1 MDFIN
6 HQPDSNPHFSP
17 KSTTGDG
24 ESDNQSSV
32 TPIKPPVPQLTT
44 PETARL
50 RENYPSI
57 EHLEAG
63 NVAAWLQERQD
74 QLLSRATE
82 GRAGMNLAKLITLA
96 GGAVGA
102 VCYATSPIAPI
113 AALIGFGSYIWTV
126 AKDNNATHKFAPVP
140 FVRGSFWEF
149 LSAMGDAEA
158 REEWFTSQDDLL
170 DLLSHMER
178 MERTEYAMLREF
190 KQELTDYLSI
200 VDSGKKFYAY
210 RWLLDCFEQY
220 RGSLPSANTLKQ
232 HLEIV
237 TVDPRTDF
245 EQVNALIQHQSQQQQ
260 PPIVDLPPGQI
271 IDLPPGKVNDL
282 SLGNIN
288 DSASTKINDSSLGN
302 INDSSSRKIN
312 DSSPGN
318 IQDLAST
325 KTNDSSLS
333 DINDLASRKI
343 NDSSLRDI
351 NDLASTKINDSS
363 PGNIHDFRKSP
374 HNPITPNRDELLK
387 LPLTA
392 RAEAIIKALT
402 EDGFDIAKCI
412 QDQISAI
419 AGNQRGGKGTLM
431 AILAILS
438 FALNEH
444 TKIHYFTA
452 GDDIY
457 PFKCDKLLCRLNW
470 SNLDGSE
477 ADSKVAQALFKYL
490 KKMDNATQGEYD
502 DVILVIDEAVAL
514 SGYLTDDQKEW
525 MVKYLLTRANKK
537 GAQIF
542 VVLHGKHLSTWVG
555 KNTNG
560 MADTF
565 KSGVSFIGCEST
577 SIQVSALKR
586 ISVATG
592 RYFLA
597 DPDSFDKAVK
607 GGEIGIL
614 PDWMK
619 IEKHPVNGQP
629 DPARTLLTFF
639 PELVDNNPNFDNS
652 SSGEDV
658 CETIKFDRSATVDEL
673 ENLWKLSVP
682 EVDCESEIDEAFL
695 SRVLELVAKA
705 SAFPVSFEAIRKHKS
720 WERDWGLKNP
730 GRGTLRAALSKL
742 VIEQKLKG
750 NEKEGYL
757 LPNKSK

>member
-17 KSTTGDG
+17 KPATGDG
-24 ESDNQSSV
+24 ESDNQSGV

-74 QLLSRATE
+74 QLLSRATD

-126 AKDNNATHKFAPVP
+126 ALDNNATHKFAPVP
-140 FVRGSFWEF
+140 FIRGNFWEF

-158 REEWFTSQDDLL
+158 REQWFTNQDDLL
-170 DLLSHMER
+170 DLLDHMER

-232 HLEIV
+232 HLEAV

-245 EQVNALIQHQSQQQQ
+245 YQVNALIQHQSQQQK
-260 PPIVDLPPGQI
+260 PRIIDLPPGRI
-271 IDLPPGKVNDL
+271 IDLPPGKISDL
-282 SLGNIN
+282 STGNIN
-288 DSASTKINDSSLGN
+288 DLSPGKINDLAAGN
-302 INDSSSRKIN
+302 INDL
-312 DSSPGN
+312 P
-318 IQDLAST
+318 
-325 KTNDSSLS
+325 
-333 DINDLASRKI
+333 
-343 NDSSLRDI
+343 
-351 NDLASTKINDSS
+351 
-363 PGNIHDFRKSP
+363 PGNIHDLLHSSHKP
-374 HNPITPNRDELLK
+374 TTPNRDELLK

-402 EDGFDIAKCI
+402 EGGFDIAKCI
-412 QDQISAI
+412 QDQISVI

-438 FALNEH
+438 KALNPQ

-470 SNLDGSE
+470 HNLDGSE
-477 ADSKVAQALFKYL
+477 ADAKVAQALFKYL

-525 MVKYLLTRANKK
+525 MVKYLLTRASKK

-607 GGEIGIL
+607 GGEIGVL
-614 PDWMK
+614 PDWIK

-639 PELVDNNPNFDNS
+639 PELVDNNPNF
-652 SSGEDV
+652 
-658 CETIKFDRSATVDEL
+658 
-673 ENLWKLSVP
+673 
-682 EVDCESEIDEAFL
+682 EVDNWRDMEAIDENCTSGTISNDTSDDTINKLEALLKLEAPGVEIFEEIDETFL
-695 SRVLELVAKA
+695 SRVVEIIAK
-705 SAFPVSFEAIRKHKS
+705 SENPPVSFDAIRKHRSWQREWNTKS
-720 WERDWGLKNP
+720 P
-730 GRGTLRAALSKL
+730 ASAALRQGLTQL
-742 VIEQKLKG
+742 VLSERLGG
-750 NEKEGYL
+750 NETEGYFL
-757 LPNKSK
+757 VNKN

>member
-17 KSTTGDG
+17 KPATGDG
-24 ESDNQSSV
+24 ESDNQSGV

-82 GRAGMNLAKLITLA
+82 GRASMNLAKLITLA

-158 REEWFTSQDDLL
+158 REEWFTNQDDLL

-210 RWLLDCFEQY
+210 RWLLDSFEQY

-260 PPIVDLPPGQI
+260 PRIIDLPPGRI
-271 IDLPPGKVNDL
+271 IDLPPGKINDL
-282 SLGNIN
+282 SLGN
-288 DSASTKINDSSLGN
+288 
-302 INDSSSRKIN
+302 
-312 DSSPGN
+312 
-318 IQDLAST
+318 
-325 KTNDSSLS
+325 
-333 DINDLASRKI
+333 
-343 NDSSLRDI
+343 I

-363 PGNIHDFRKSP
+363 LGDINDSSSGKINDSSPENIHDFQKSP

-438 FALNEH
+438 FALNPQ

-470 SNLDGSE
+470 HNLDGSE
-477 ADSKVAQALFKYL
+477 ADAKVAQALFKYL

-607 GGEIGIL
+607 GGEIGVL

-639 PELVDNNPNFDNS
+639 PELVDNNPNFGVDN
-652 SSGEDV
+652 GHDME
-658 CETIKFDRSATVDEL
+658 AVDENFTSVTDRQETVQQL
-673 ENLWKLSVP
+673 EELLKLEAQDM
-682 EVDCESEIDEAFL
+682 EVKEEIDETFL
-695 SRVLELVAKA
+695 SRILEVFSKSPNSL
-705 SAFPVSFEAIRKHKS
+705 VSFNAIRIHKA
-720 WERDWGLKNP
+720 WERDWQAKNP
-730 GRGTLRAALSKL
+730 GRGKLRDALKKL
-742 VIEQKLKG
+742 VADKRLNGDEQS
-750 NEKEGYL
+750 GYS
-757 LPNKSK
+757 LPNNN

>member
-6 HQPDSNPHFSP
+6 HQPDSNPQFSP
-17 KSTTGDG
+17 KPATGDAIRDDKSG
-24 ESDNQSSV
+24 V
-32 TPIKPPVPQLTT
+32 TPQKPQIPQLTT

-74 QLLSRATE
+74 QLLSRATD

-140 FVRGSFWEF
+140 FIRGNLWEF

-158 REEWFTSQDDLL
+158 REQWFTNQDDLL
-170 DLLSHMER
+170 DLLDHMER
-178 MERTEYAMLREF
+178 MERIEYAMLREF

-232 HLEIV
+232 HLEAV

-245 EQVNALIQHQSQQQQ
+245 YQVNALIQHQSQQQQ
-260 PPIVDLPPGQI
+260 PRIIDLPPGRI
-271 IDLPPGKVNDL
+271 IDLPPGKIHDL
-282 SLGNIN
+282 SAGNIN
-288 DSASTKINDSSLGN
+288 DLAPGN
-302 INDSSSRKIN
+302 INDLLHSSHK
-312 DSSPGN
+312 P
-318 IQDLAST
+318 T
-325 KTNDSSLS
+325 
-333 DINDLASRKI
+333 
-343 NDSSLRDI
+343 
-351 NDLASTKINDSS
+351 
-363 PGNIHDFRKSP
+363 
-374 HNPITPNRDELLK
+374 TPNRDELLK

-402 EDGFDIAKCI
+402 EGGFDIAKCI
-412 QDQISAI
+412 QDQISVI

-438 FALNEH
+438 KALNPQ

-457 PFKCDKLLCRLNW
+457 PFKCDRLLCRLNW
-470 SNLDGSE
+470 NNLDGSE
-477 ADSKVAQALFKYL
+477 ADAKVAQALFNYL

-525 MVKYLLTRANKK
+525 MVKYLLTRASKK

-607 GGEIGIL
+607 DGEIGIL
-614 PDWMK
+614 PEWMK
-619 IEKHPVNGQP
+619 TEKHPVNGQP

-639 PELVDNNPNFDNS
+639 PELVDNNPNFNVDNFR
-652 SSGEDV
+652 DV
-658 CETIKFDRSATVDEL
+658 EAADENHTPATDRQSTVQQL
-673 ENLWKLSVP
+673 ENLLKLSAPDV
-682 EVDCESEIDEAFL
+682 EIKEEISEIFF
-695 SRVLELVAKA
+695 SQIVELVEK
-705 SAFPVSFEAIRKHKS
+705 SPNSLVSFNAIRIHKA
-720 WERDWGLKNP
+720 WERDWQVKNP
-730 GRGTLRAALSKL
+730 GRGRLRDALTKL
-742 VIEQKLKG
+742 VADKRLSG
-750 NEKEGYL
+750 NEECGYS
-757 LPNKSK
+757 LPNKN

>member
-17 KSTTGDG
+17 KPATGDG
-24 ESDNQSSV
+24 ESDNQSGV

-96 GGAVGA
+96 GSAVGA

-158 REEWFTSQDDLL
+158 REEWFSNQDDLL

-210 RWLLDCFEQY
+210 RWLLDSFEQY

-232 HLEIV
+232 HLQIV

-245 EQVNALIQHQSQQQQ
+245 EQVNALIQHQSQQQK
-260 PPIVDLPPGQI
+260 PRIIDLPPGRI
-271 IDLPPGKVNDL
+271 IDLPPGK
-282 SLGNIN
+282 
-288 DSASTKINDSSLGN
+288 INDSSLGD
-302 INDSSSRKIN
+302 INDSSSTKIN
-312 DSSPGN
+312 DLSPGN
-318 IQDLAST
+318 IYDLASR
-325 KTNDSSLS
+325 KTNDSSLG
-333 DINDLASRKI
+333 
-343 NDSSLRDI
+343 DI

-363 PGNIHDFRKSP
+363 PGNIHDLQKSP
-374 HNPITPNRDELLK
+374 QPTTPNRDELLK
-387 LPLTA
+387 LPLTV

-438 FALNEH
+438 KALNPQ

-470 SNLDGSE
+470 HNLDGSE
-477 ADSKVAQALFKYL
+477 ADAKVAQALFKYL
-490 KKMDNATQGEYD
+490 KTMDNATQGEYD

-514 SGYLTDDQKEW
+514 SGYLADDQKEW

-607 GGEIGIL
+607 DGEIGVL
-614 PDWMK
+614 PDWIK
-619 IEKHPVNGQP
+619 TEQHPVNGQP

-639 PELVDNNPNFDNS
+639 PELVDNNPNFEVDNWC
-652 SSGEDV
+652 DV
-658 CETIKFDRSATVDEL
+658 EAVDEKYTHLTDRQEAVQQL
-673 ENLWKLSVP
+673 EELLKLEAQDV
-682 EVDCESEIDEAFL
+682 EIKEEIDETFL
-695 SRVLELVAKA
+695 SRILEVVSKSPNSL
-705 SAFPVSFEAIRKHKS
+705 VSFNAIRIHKA
-720 WERDWGLKNP
+720 WERDWQVKNP
-730 GRGTLRAALSKL
+730 GRGKLRDALKKL
-742 VIEQKLKG
+742 VADKRLNGDEQS
-750 NEKEGYL
+750 GYS
-757 LPNKSK
+757 LPNNN

>member
-17 KSTTGDG
+17 KPATGDG
-24 ESDNQSSV
+24 KSDNQSDV
-32 TPIKPPVPQLTT
+32 TPQQPPIPQLTT

-82 GRAGMNLAKLITLA
+82 GRASMNLAKLITLA

-158 REEWFTSQDDLL
+158 REEWFTNQDDLL

-245 EQVNALIQHQSQQQQ
+245 EQVNALIQHQCQQQQ
-260 PPIVDLPPGQI
+260 PRIIDLPRGRI
-271 IDLPPGKVNDL
+271 IDLPPGKINDL
-282 SLGNIN
+282 SLGN
-288 DSASTKINDSSLGN
+288 
-302 INDSSSRKIN
+302 
-312 DSSPGN
+312 
-318 IQDLAST
+318 
-325 KTNDSSLS
+325 
-333 DINDLASRKI
+333 
-343 NDSSLRDI
+343 I

-363 PGNIHDFRKSP
+363 PGNIQDLASRKTNDSSLGDINDSASTKINDSSPGNIHDFQKSQ
-374 HNPITPNRDELLK
+374 HNPITPNQDELLK

-438 FALNEH
+438 FALNPQ

-457 PFKCDKLLCRLNW
+457 PFKCDRLLCRLNW
-470 SNLDGSE
+470 SNLDGSD
-477 ADSKVAQALFKYL
+477 ADAKVAQALFKYL

-619 IEKHPVNGQP
+619 TEKHPINGQP

-639 PELVDNNPNFDNS
+639 PELVDNNPSF
-652 SSGEDV
+652 
-658 CETIKFDRSATVDEL
+658 
-673 ENLWKLSVP
+673 
-682 EVDCESEIDEAFL
+682 EVDNWRDVEAIDENCTPRNDRQETVQHLEELLKLEAQDVEIKEEIDETFL
-695 SRVLELVAKA
+695 SQILEIVSKSPNSL
-705 SAFPVSFEAIRKHKS
+705 VSFNAIRIHKA
-720 WERDWGLKNP
+720 WERDWQVKNP
-730 GRGTLRAALSKL
+730 GRGKLRYALKKL
-742 VIEQKLKG
+742 VYDKRLNGDEQS
-750 NEKEGYL
+750 GYS
-757 LPNKSK
+757 LPNNN

>member
-6 HQPDSNPHFSP
+6 HQSDSNPHFSP
-17 KSTTGDG
+17 KPATGDG
-24 ESDNQSSV
+24 KSDNQSGV

-82 GRAGMNLAKLITLA
+82 GRASMNLAKLITLA

-158 REEWFTSQDDLL
+158 REEWFTNQDDLL

-232 HLEIV
+232 HLEAV

-245 EQVNALIQHQSQQQQ
+245 NQVNALIQHQSQQQQ
-260 PPIVDLPPGQI
+260 PRIIDLPPGRI
-271 IDLPPGKVNDL
+271 IDLPPGKINDL
-282 SLGNIN
+282 CLGDIN
-288 DSASTKINDSSLGN
+288 NSASTKINDSSPSN
-302 INDSSSRKIN
+302 INDS
-312 DSSPGN
+312 
-318 IQDLAST
+318 AST
-325 KTNDSSLS
+325 KPNYLSTGNIHASEKINNFSSGNIS
-333 DINDLASRKI
+333 DLPLDNINDLSPNKI
-343 NDSSLRDI
+343 N
-351 NDLASTKINDSS
+351 NSS
-363 PGNIHDFRKSP
+363 PENNHNCQHSP

-402 EDGFDIAKCI
+402 EGGFDIAKCI

-438 FALNEH
+438 FALNPQ

-470 SNLDGSE
+470 HNLDGSE
-477 ADSKVAQALFKYL
+477 ADAKVAQALFKYL

-607 GGEIGIL
+607 GGEIGVL

-619 IEKHPVNGQP
+619 TEKHPINGQP

-639 PELVDNNPNFDNS
+639 PELVDNNPNF
-652 SSGEDV
+652 
-658 CETIKFDRSATVDEL
+658 
-673 ENLWKLSVP
+673 
-682 EVDCESEIDEAFL
+682 EVDNWRDVEAFDENCTHVIDRQETVQQLEKLLKLEAQDVEIKEEIDETFL
-695 SRVLELVAKA
+695 SQILEIVEK
-705 SAFPVSFEAIRKHKS
+705 SPNSSVSFNAVRIHKA
-720 WERDWGLKNP
+720 WERDWQVKNP
-730 GRGTLRAALSKL
+730 GRGKLRDALKKL
-742 VIEQKLKG
+742 VADKRLNGDEQS
-750 NEKEGYL
+750 GYS
-757 LPNKSK
+757 LPNKN

>member
-6 HQPDSNPHFSP
+6 HQPDSNPHFAP
-17 KSTTGDG
+17 QTATGDG
-24 ESDNQSSV
+24 ESNEKSGV
-32 TPIKPPVPQLTT
+32 TPPQPPIPQLTT

-140 FVRGSFWEF
+140 FVRGNFWEF

-158 REEWFTSQDDLL
+158 REHWFDNQDDLL

-260 PPIVDLPPGQI
+260 PRI
-271 IDLPPGKVNDL
+271 IDLPPGRIIDL
-282 SLGNIN
+282 PPG
-288 DSASTKINDSSLGN
+288 KINDSSLGN
-302 INDSSSRKIN
+302 INDSSSTKIN
-312 DSSPGN
+312 DSSLGDIKDLASRNINNSSLADINDSSSGKTNDLSPGN
-318 IQDLAST
+318 IH
-325 KTNDSSLS
+325 
-333 DINDLASRKI
+333 DLASRKI
-343 NDSSLRDI
+343 NDSSLGDI
-351 NDLASTKINDSS
+351 NDLASTKINNSS
-363 PGNIHDFRKSP
+363 PENIHDFQKSQ

-387 LPLTA
+387 LPLTT

-438 FALNEH
+438 FALNPQ

-470 SNLDGSE
+470 HNLDGSE
-477 ADSKVAQALFKYL
+477 ADAKVAQALFKYL
-490 KKMDNATQGEYD
+490 KTMDNATQGEYD

-619 IEKHPVNGQP
+619 TEQHPVNGQP

-639 PELVDNNPNFDNS
+639 PELVDNNPNFENS
-652 SSGEDV
+652 SSGEDI
-658 CETIKFDRSATVDEL
+658 CETIKVDRSATVESL

-695 SRVLELVAKA
+695 SLILELVAKA

-742 VIEQKLKG
+742 VIEEKLKG

>member
-17 KSTTGDG
+17 KPATGDG
-24 ESDNQSSV
+24 ESDNQSGV

-82 GRAGMNLAKLITLA
+82 GRASMNLAKLITLA

-113 AALIGFGSYIWTV
+113 AALIGFGSYIWTI

-158 REEWFTSQDDLL
+158 REQWFDNQDDLL

-245 EQVNALIQHQSQQQQ
+245 EQVNALIQYQSQQQQ
-260 PPIVDLPPGQI
+260 PRIIDLPPGRI
-271 IDLPPGKVNDL
+271 IDLPPGKINDL

-288 DSASTKINDSSLGN
+288 DSASTKINDSSLGD
-302 INDSSSRKIN
+302 INDSSSRKN
-312 DSSPGN
+312 
-318 IQDLAST
+318 
-325 KTNDSSLS
+325 
-333 DINDLASRKI
+333 NDL
-343 NDSSLRDI
+343 
-351 NDLASTKINDSS
+351 S
-363 PGNIHDFRKSP
+363 PGNIHDLQNSP

-392 RAEAIIKALT
+392 RAEVIIKALT

-438 FALNEH
+438 FALNPQ

-470 SNLDGSE
+470 HNLDGSE
-477 ADSKVAQALFKYL
+477 ADAKVAQALFKYL
-490 KKMDNATQGEYD
+490 KKMDNGTQGEYD

-525 MVKYLLTRANKK
+525 MVKYLLTRASKK

-619 IEKHPVNGQP
+619 TEQHPVNGQP

-639 PELVDNNPNFDNS
+639 PELVDNSPNFEGDNWR
-652 SSGEDV
+652 DV
-658 CETIKFDRSATVDEL
+658 EAIDENCTSDTVSNNTSDDTINKL
-673 ENLWKLSVP
+673 EALLKL
-682 EVDCESEIDEAFL
+682 EVAGIEIFEEIDDTFL
-695 SRVLELVAKA
+695 SRIVEIIAK
-705 SAFPVSFEAIRKHKS
+705 SENPPVSFDAIRKHRSWQREWNTKS
-720 WERDWGLKNP
+720 P
-730 GRGTLRAALSKL
+730 ASAALRQALTQL
-742 VIEQKLKG
+742 VLSERLEG
-750 NEKEGYL
+750 NEAEGYFL
-757 LPNKSK
+757 SNKN

>member
-17 KSTTGDG
+17 KPATGDAIRDDKSG
-24 ESDNQSSV
+24 VIPE
-32 TPIKPPVPQLTT
+32 KPQIPQLTT

-74 QLLSRATE
+74 QLLSRATD

-96 GGAVGA
+96 GSAVGA

-140 FVRGSFWEF
+140 FIRGNFWEF

-158 REEWFTSQDDLL
+158 REQWFTNQDDLL
-170 DLLSHMER
+170 DLLDHMER

-232 HLEIV
+232 HLEAV

-245 EQVNALIQHQSQQQQ
+245 YQVNALIQHQSQLPQ
-260 PPIVDLPPGQI
+260 PRIIDLPPGRI
-271 IDLPPGKVNDL
+271 IDLPPGKIHDL
-282 SLGNIN
+282 SAGNIN
-288 DSASTKINDSSLGN
+288 DLTPGN
-302 INDSSSRKIN
+302 INDLLHSSHK
-312 DSSPGN
+312 P
-318 IQDLAST
+318 T
-325 KTNDSSLS
+325 
-333 DINDLASRKI
+333 
-343 NDSSLRDI
+343 
-351 NDLASTKINDSS
+351 
-363 PGNIHDFRKSP
+363 
-374 HNPITPNRDELLK
+374 TPNRDELLK

-392 RAEAIIKALT
+392 RASAIIKALT
-402 EDGFDIAKCI
+402 EGGFDIAKCI
-412 QDQISAI
+412 QDQISVI

-438 FALNEH
+438 KALNPQ

-457 PFKCDKLLCRLNW
+457 PFKCDRLLCRLNW
-470 SNLDGSE
+470 NNLDGSE
-477 ADSKVAQALFKYL
+477 ADAKVAQALFNYL

-502 DVILVIDEAVAL
+502 SVILVIDEAVAL

-525 MVKYLLTRANKK
+525 MVKYLLTRASKK

-607 GGEIGIL
+607 DGEIGIL

-619 IEKHPVNGQP
+619 TEKHPVNGQP
-629 DPARTLLTFF
+629 DPARSLLTFF
-639 PELVDNNPNFDNS
+639 PELVDNNPSFEDS
-652 SSGEDV
+652 SSREDV
-658 CETIKFDRSATVDEL
+658 RETIKVDRSATVDEL

-757 LPNKSK
+757 LPNKS

>member
-17 KSTTGDG
+17 KPATGDG
-24 ESDNQSSV
+24 ESDNQSGV

-82 GRAGMNLAKLITLA
+82 GRASMNLAKLITLA

-158 REEWFTSQDDLL
+158 REEWFTNQDDLL

-220 RGSLPSANTLKQ
+220 RGSLPSANTLRQ

-245 EQVNALIQHQSQQQQ
+245 EQVNALIQHQSQQQK
-260 PPIVDLPPGQI
+260 PRIIDLPPGRI
-271 IDLPPGKVNDL
+271 IDLPPGKINDL
-282 SLGNIN
+282 
-288 DSASTKINDSSLGN
+288 
-302 INDSSSRKIN
+302 
-312 DSSPGN
+312 
-318 IQDLAST
+318 
-325 KTNDSSLS
+325 SLS
-333 DINDLASRKI
+333 DIND
-343 NDSSLRDI
+343 SS
-351 NDLASTKINDSS
+351 STKINDLS
-363 PGNIHDFRKSP
+363 PENIHDFRKSP

-438 FALNEH
+438 FALNPQ

-470 SNLDGSE
+470 HNLDGSE
-477 ADSKVAQALFKYL
+477 ADAKVAQALFKYL

-514 SGYLTDDQKEW
+514 SGYLSDDQKEW
-525 MVKYLLTRANKK
+525 MVKYLLTRASKK

-607 GGEIGIL
+607 DGEIGVL

-619 IEKHPVNGQP
+619 TEQHPINGQP

-639 PELVDNNPNFDNS
+639 PELVDNNPNF
-652 SSGEDV
+652 
-658 CETIKFDRSATVDEL
+658 
-673 ENLWKLSVP
+673 
-682 EVDCESEIDEAFL
+682 EVDNWRDVEAIDENCTSGTISNDTSDDTINKLEALLKLEVPGVEIVEDIDETFL
-695 SRVLELVAKA
+695 SRIVEIIAK
-705 SAFPVSFEAIRKHKS
+705 SENPPVSFDAIRKHRSWQREWNTKS
-720 WERDWGLKNP
+720 P
-730 GRGTLRAALSKL
+730 ASAALRQALTQLALSERL
-742 VIEQKLKG
+742 GG
-750 NEKEGYL
+750 NETEGYFL
-757 LPNKSK
+757 SNKS

>member
-17 KSTTGDG
+17 KPATGDG
-24 ESDNQSSV
+24 ESDNQSGV
-32 TPIKPPVPQLTT
+32 TPIKPLVPQLTT

-82 GRAGMNLAKLITLA
+82 GRASMNLAKLITLA
-96 GGAVGA
+96 SGAVGA

-158 REEWFTSQDDLL
+158 REQWFTNQDDLL

-220 RGSLPSANTLKQ
+220 RGSLPSATTLKQ

-260 PPIVDLPPGQI
+260 PRIIDLPPGRI
-271 IDLPPGKVNDL
+271 IDLPPGKINDL

-288 DSASTKINDSSLGN
+288 NSASRNINELSTGN
-302 INDSSSRKIN
+302 ISDLPLDKVNN
-312 DSSPGN
+312 SSPEN
-318 IQDLAST
+318 NHNCQ
-325 KTNDSSLS
+325 
-333 DINDLASRKI
+333 
-343 NDSSLRDI
+343 
-351 NDLASTKINDSS
+351 
-363 PGNIHDFRKSP
+363 HSP
-374 HNPITPNRDELLK
+374 HKPTTPNRDELLK

-470 SNLDGSE
+470 HNLDGSE
-477 ADSKVAQALFKYL
+477 ADAKVAQALFKYL

-525 MVKYLLTRANKK
+525 MVKYLLTRASKK

-607 GGEIGIL
+607 DGEIGIL

-619 IEKHPVNGQP
+619 TEQHPVNGQP

-639 PELVDNNPNFDNS
+639 PELVDNNPKFEVDNWR
-652 SSGEDV
+652 DV
-658 CETIKFDRSATVDEL
+658 EAVDENCTSGTISNDTSDDTINKL
-673 ENLWKLSVP
+673 EALLKLEVP
-682 EVDCESEIDEAFL
+682 GVEIVEEIDETFL
-695 SRVLELVAKA
+695 SRIVEIITK
-705 SAFPVSFEAIRKHKS
+705 SENPPVSFDAIRKHRSWQREWNTKS
-720 WERDWGLKNP
+720 P
-730 GRGTLRAALSKL
+730 ASAALRQALTQLVLSEKL
-742 VIEQKLKG
+742 RG
-750 NEKEGYL
+750 NETEGYFL
-757 LPNKSK
+757 FNKN

>member
-17 KSTTGDG
+17 KPATRDG
-24 ESDNQSSV
+24 ESDNQSGV

-82 GRAGMNLAKLITLA
+82 GRASMNLAKLITLA

-149 LSAMGDAEA
+149 LSAMGDSEA
-158 REEWFTSQDDLL
+158 REEWFTNQDDLL

-245 EQVNALIQHQSQQQQ
+245 EQVNALIQHQSQQQK
-260 PPIVDLPPGQI
+260 PRTIDLPPRRI
-271 IDLPPGKVNDL
+271 IDLPPGKINDL

-288 DSASTKINDSSLGN
+288 DLASRNINDSSLTD
-302 INDSSSRKIN
+302 INDSSS
-312 DSSPGN
+312 
-318 IQDLAST
+318 T
-325 KTNDSSLS
+325 KTNDL
-333 DINDLASRKI
+333 
-343 NDSSLRDI
+343 
-351 NDLASTKINDSS
+351 S
-363 PGNIHDFRKSP
+363 PGNIHDFQKSQ
-374 HNPITPNRDELLK
+374 HNPIIPNQDELLK

-438 FALNEH
+438 FALNPQ

-470 SNLDGSE
+470 HNLDGSE
-477 ADSKVAQALFKYL
+477 ADAKVAQALFKYL
-490 KKMDNATQGEYD
+490 KTMDNATQGEYD

-525 MVKYLLTRANKK
+525 MVKYLLTRASKK

-607 GGEIGIL
+607 GGEIGVL

-619 IEKHPVNGQP
+619 TEQHPVNGQP

-639 PELVDNNPNFDNS
+639 PELVDNNPNFENS

-658 CETIKFDRSATVDEL
+658 CETIKVDRSATVDEL

-682 EVDCESEIDEAFL
+682 KVECESEIDEAFL

-705 SAFPVSFEAIRKHKS
+705 SALPVSFEAIRKHKS

>member
-24 ESDNQSSV
+24 ESDNQSGV

-82 GRAGMNLAKLITLA
+82 GRASMNLAKLITLA

-158 REEWFTSQDDLL
+158 REQWFDNQDDLL

-260 PPIVDLPPGQI
+260 PRIIDLPPGRI
-271 IDLPPGKVNDL
+271 IDLPPGK
-282 SLGNIN
+282 
-288 DSASTKINDSSLGN
+288 INDSSLGD
-302 INDSSSRKIN
+302 INDLASTKTNDLSLGDIN
-312 DSSPGN
+312 
-318 IQDLAST
+318 DLAST
-325 KTNDSSLS
+325 KTNDSS
-333 DINDLASRKI
+333 
-343 NDSSLRDI
+343 
-351 NDLASTKINDSS
+351 
-363 PGNIHDFRKSP
+363 PGNIHDFQKSP
-374 HNPITPNRDELLK
+374 HKTTPNRDELLK

-438 FALNEH
+438 FALNPQ

-470 SNLDGSE
+470 HNLDGSE
-477 ADSKVAQALFKYL
+477 ADAKVAQALFKYL

-525 MVKYLLTRANKK
+525 MVKYLLTRASKK

-607 GGEIGIL
+607 DGEIGIL

-619 IEKHPVNGQP
+619 TEKHPVNGQP

-639 PELVDNNPNFDNS
+639 PELVDNNPNFDVDNWRDVEAIDENRTPDTIS
-652 SSGEDV
+652 NNTSDDTINKLEALLKLEVSGVEIV
-658 CETIKFDRSATVDEL
+658 E
-673 ENLWKLSVP
+673 
-682 EVDCESEIDEAFL
+682 EIDETFL
-695 SRVLELVAKA
+695 SRIVEIIAK
-705 SAFPVSFEAIRKHKS
+705 SENPPVSFDAIRKHRSWQREWNTKS
-720 WERDWGLKNP
+720 P
-730 GRGTLRAALSKL
+730 ASAALRQALIQL
-742 VIEQKLKG
+742 VLSERLVG
-750 NEKEGYL
+750 NETEGYFL
-757 LPNKSK
+757 SNKN

>member
-17 KSTTGDG
+17 KPATGDG
-24 ESDNQSSV
+24 ESDNQSGV

-82 GRAGMNLAKLITLA
+82 GRASMNLAKLITLA

-149 LSAMGDAEA
+149 FSAMGDAEA
-158 REEWFTSQDDLL
+158 REEWFTNQDDLL

-260 PPIVDLPPGQI
+260 PRIIDLPPGRI
-271 IDLPPGKVNDL
+271 IDLPPGKINDL

-288 DSASTKINDSSLGN
+288 DSASGNINDSSLGD
-302 INDSSSRKIN
+302 INDSSSTKIN
-312 DSSPGN
+312 DLSPGN
-318 IQDLAST
+318 IHDLASR

-333 DINDLASRKI
+333 DINDLAS
-343 NDSSLRDI
+343 
-351 NDLASTKINDSS
+351 TKSNDSS
-363 PGNIHDFRKSP
+363 PGNIHDFQKSQ

-438 FALNEH
+438 FALNPQ

-470 SNLDGSE
+470 HNLDGSE
-477 ADSKVAQALFKYL
+477 ADAKVAQALFKYL

-514 SGYLTDDQKEW
+514 SGYLSDDQKEW
-525 MVKYLLTRANKK
+525 MVKYLLTRASKK

-597 DPDSFDKAVK
+597 DPDSFDKTVK

-619 IEKHPVNGQP
+619 IEQHPVNGQP

-639 PELVDNNPNFDNS
+639 PELVDNNPNFEVDNWL
-652 SSGEDV
+652 DV
-658 CETIKFDRSATVDEL
+658 EAVDENCTSGTISNDTSDDTINKL
-673 ENLWKLSVP
+673 EALLKLEIPDV
-682 EVDCESEIDEAFL
+682 EILEEIDDTFL
-695 SRVLELVAKA
+695 SRIVEIIAK
-705 SAFPVSFEAIRKHKS
+705 SENPPVSFDAIRKHRSWQREWNTKS
-720 WERDWGLKNP
+720 P
-730 GRGTLRAALSKL
+730 ASAALRQALTQL
-742 VIEQKLKG
+742 VLSERLGG
-750 NEKEGYL
+750 NETEGYFL
-757 LPNKSK
+757 SNKN

>member
-1 MDFIN
+1 MRSRSADLSVRIFLLSQIPATRLNQNAHECYEGDNMDFIN
-6 HQPDSNPHFSP
+6 HQPDSNPQFAP
-17 KSTTGDG
+17 QSTTGDG
-24 ESDNQSSV
+24 KSDDKSDLIPQQP
-32 TPIKPPVPQLTT
+32 PIPQLTT

-82 GRAGMNLAKLITLA
+82 GRASMNLAKLITLA

-158 REEWFTSQDDLL
+158 REQWFENQDDLL

-210 RWLLDCFEQY
+210 RWLLDSFEQY

-260 PPIVDLPPGQI
+260 PRIIDLPPGRI
-271 IDLPPGKVNDL
+271 IDLPPGKINDL

-288 DSASTKINDSSLGN
+288 DSASTKINDL
-302 INDSSSRKIN
+302 
-312 DSSPGN
+312 SP
-318 IQDLAST
+318 
-325 KTNDSSLS
+325 
-333 DINDLASRKI
+333 
-343 NDSSLRDI
+343 
-351 NDLASTKINDSS
+351 TKINNLS
-363 PGNIHDFRKSP
+363 PENNHNCQDSP
-374 HNPITPNRDELLK
+374 HKPTTPNRDELLK

-438 FALNEH
+438 FALNPQ

-470 SNLDGSE
+470 HNLDGSE
-477 ADSKVAQALFKYL
+477 ADAKVAQALFKYL
-490 KKMDNATQGEYD
+490 KKMDNATQGVYD

-619 IEKHPVNGQP
+619 TEQHPINGQP

-639 PELVDNNPNFDNS
+639 PELVDNNHNFENS

-658 CETIKFDRSATVDEL
+658 CGTIKIDRSATVDEL

-695 SRVLELVAKA
+695 SLILELVAKA

-757 LPNKSK
+757 LQT

>member
-6 HQPDSNPHFSP
+6 HQPDTNPHFSP

-24 ESDNQSSV
+24 ESKDKSGV

-149 LSAMGDAEA
+149 FSAMGDAEA
-158 REEWFTSQDDLL
+158 REEWFTNQDDLL
-170 DLLSHMER
+170 DLLFHMER

-260 PPIVDLPPGQI
+260 PRIIDLPPGRI
-271 IDLPPGKVNDL
+271 IDLPPGKINDL

-288 DSASTKINDSSLGN
+288 DSASTKINDSSLED

-312 DSSPGN
+312 D
-318 IQDLAST
+318 L
-325 KTNDSSLS
+325 
-333 DINDLASRKI
+333 
-343 NDSSLRDI
+343 
-351 NDLASTKINDSS
+351 S
-363 PGNIHDFRKSP
+363 PGNIHDLQKSLQP
-374 HNPITPNRDELLK
+374 TAPNRDELLK

-402 EDGFDIAKCI
+402 EGGFDIAKCI

-438 FALNEH
+438 FALNPQ

-470 SNLDGSE
+470 HNLDGSE
-477 ADSKVAQALFKYL
+477 ADAKVAQALFKYL

-525 MVKYLLTRANKK
+525 MVKYLLTRASKK

-577 SIQVSALKR
+577 SIQVSVLKR

-614 PDWMK
+614 PGWMK
-619 IEKHPVNGQP
+619 TEKHPVNGQP

-639 PELVDNNPNFDNS
+639 PELVDNNPNFEVENFR
-652 SSGEDV
+652 DV
-658 CETIKFDRSATVDEL
+658 EA
-673 ENLWKLSVP
+673 
-682 EVDCESEIDEAFL
+682 IDENRTPDTISDNTSDDTINKNDTINKLEALLKLEVPGVEIVEEIGETFL
-695 SRVLELVAKA
+695 SRIVEIIAK
-705 SAFPVSFEAIRKHKS
+705 SENPPVSFDAIRKHRSWQREWNTKS
-720 WERDWGLKNP
+720 P
-730 GRGTLRAALSKL
+730 ASAALRQALTQL
-742 VIEQKLKG
+742 VLSERLGG
-750 NEKEGYL
+750 NETEGYFL
-757 LPNKSK
+757 INKN

>member
-6 HQPDSNPHFSP
+6 YQPDTNPHFSP

-24 ESDNQSSV
+24 ESKDKSGV

-149 LSAMGDAEA
+149 FSAMGDAEA
-158 REEWFTSQDDLL
+158 REEWFTNQDDLL
-170 DLLSHMER
+170 DLLFHMER

-260 PPIVDLPPGQI
+260 PRIIDLPPGRI
-271 IDLPPGKVNDL
+271 IDLPPGKINDL

-288 DSASTKINDSSLGN
+288 DSASTKINDSSLED

-312 DSSPGN
+312 D
-318 IQDLAST
+318 L
-325 KTNDSSLS
+325 
-333 DINDLASRKI
+333 
-343 NDSSLRDI
+343 
-351 NDLASTKINDSS
+351 S
-363 PGNIHDFRKSP
+363 PGNIHDLQKSLQP
-374 HNPITPNRDELLK
+374 TAPNRDELLK

-402 EDGFDIAKCI
+402 EGGFDIAKCI

-438 FALNEH
+438 FALNPQ

-470 SNLDGSE
+470 HNLDGSE
-477 ADSKVAQALFKYL
+477 ADAKVAQALFKYL

-525 MVKYLLTRANKK
+525 MVKYLLTRASKK

-577 SIQVSALKR
+577 SIQVSVLKR

-614 PDWMK
+614 PGWMK
-619 IEKHPVNGQP
+619 TEKHPVNGQP

-639 PELVDNNPNFDNS
+639 PELVDNNPNFEVENFR
-652 SSGEDV
+652 DV
-658 CETIKFDRSATVDEL
+658 EA
-673 ENLWKLSVP
+673 
-682 EVDCESEIDEAFL
+682 IDENRTPDTISDNTSDDTINKNDTINKLEALLKLEVPGVEIVEEIGETFL
-695 SRVLELVAKA
+695 SRIVEIIAK
-705 SAFPVSFEAIRKHKS
+705 SENPPVSFDAIRKHRSWQREWNTKS
-720 WERDWGLKNP
+720 P
-730 GRGTLRAALSKL
+730 ASAALRQALTQL
-742 VIEQKLKG
+742 VLSERLGG
-750 NEKEGYL
+750 NETEGYFL
-757 LPNKSK
+757 INKN

>member
-1 MDFIN
+1 VTIMDFIN

-17 KSTTGDG
+17 KPATGDG
-24 ESDNQSSV
+24 ESDNQSGV

-82 GRAGMNLAKLITLA
+82 GRASMNLAKLITLA

-158 REEWFTSQDDLL
+158 REEWFTNQDDLL

-245 EQVNALIQHQSQQQQ
+245 EQVNALIQHQSQQQKPRTIDV
-260 PPIVDLPPGQI
+260 PPRRI
-271 IDLPPGKVNDL
+271 IDLPPGKINDL

-288 DSASTKINDSSLGN
+288 DSASRNINDSSLTD
-302 INDSSSRKIN
+302 INDSSS
-312 DSSPGN
+312 
-318 IQDLAST
+318 T
-325 KTNDSSLS
+325 KTNDL
-333 DINDLASRKI
+333 
-343 NDSSLRDI
+343 
-351 NDLASTKINDSS
+351 S
-363 PGNIHDFRKSP
+363 PGNIHDFQKSQ
-374 HNPITPNRDELLK
+374 HNPITPNQDELLK

-438 FALNEH
+438 FALNPQ

-470 SNLDGSE
+470 HNLDGSE
-477 ADSKVAQALFKYL
+477 ADAKVAQALFKYL

-597 DPDSFDKAVK
+597 DPDSFDKALK

-619 IEKHPVNGQP
+619 TEKHPVNGQP

-639 PELVDNNPNFDNS
+639 PELVDNNPNFGVDNWRDM
-652 SSGEDV
+652 EAIDV
-658 CETIKFDRSATVDEL
+658 SCTPDTISDNNSDDTINKL
-673 ENLWKLSVP
+673 EALLKLEVP
-682 EVDCESEIDEAFL
+682 DVEKIEEIDDTFL
-695 SRVLELVAKA
+695 SRIVEIIAK
-705 SAFPVSFEAIRKHKS
+705 SENPPVSFDAIRKHRSWQREWNTKS
-720 WERDWGLKNP
+720 P
-730 GRGTLRAALSKL
+730 VSAALRQALTQL
-742 VIEQKLKG
+742 VLSERLGG
-750 NEKEGYL
+750 NEAEGYFL
-757 LPNKSK
+757 FNKN